1 MDFGRAAL
9 VEAGGAY
16 LAPPPHPSLS
26 FHCFL
31 GELLRNGFQKQVLSP
46 RFVCVELVRQCFQ
59 RNWEG
64 RQRNNREEEEAGH
77 SGVPCKVSLR
87 VGMLDPR
94 GHPGGLVKSK
104 IFQS

>member
-1 MDFGRAAL
+1 MALGRAAL
-9 VEAGGAY
+9 VETGGAY

-46 RFVCVELVRQCFQ
+46 RFVCMDLVRQWFQ

-64 RQRNNREEEEAGH
+64 RRRNSREEEEAGH
-77 SGVPCKVSLR
+77 RWSALQSLTE
-87 VGMLDPR
+87 G
-94 GHPGGLVKSK
+94 GHA
-104 IFQS
+104 